1 MTINKLFFTL
11 NQLIKLMID
20 AYDET
25 IEINTIDAFEY
36 YDRLVDYIDKIYKT
50 TYADL
55 VMNDE
60 IENMLDEFTN
70 AKDYEP
76 AERTYDLACQKYP
89 LVKENVYL
97 NPKFRYVKSFYVFD
111 LLFDEMLQRSEG
123 FPNITTE
130 EIKEKL
136 ITKFPECK
144 DLILMELSDDIP
156 DEYDDVWLI
165 PQDIILREDYHSL
178 FNELKDMFKQ

>member
-1 MTINKLFFTL
+1 
-11 NQLIKLMID
+11 MID

-25 IEINTIDAFEY
+25 IEMNVIDAFEY
-36 YDRLVDYIDKIYKT
+36 YDRLTEYIDKVYNT
-50 TYADL
+50 SYADTD
-55 VMNDE
+55 MNDE
-60 IENMLDEFTN
+60 IENMFDEFIN
-70 AKDYEP
+70 AKDYKS

-89 LVKENVYL
+89 LVKENIYL
-97 NPKFRYVKSFYVFD
+97 NPKFRWVKSFYVFD
-111 LLFDEMLQRSEG
+111 RLFYEMLQRSEG

-156 DEYDDVWLI
+156 DEYDDEWLI
-165 PQDIILREDYHSL
+165 PQATILREAYHSL
-178 FNELKDMFKQ
+178 FNKLTDMFR

>member
-1 MTINKLFFTL
+1 
-11 NQLIKLMID
+11 MID

-36 YDRLVDYIDKIYKT
+36 YDRLTDYIDKVYKT
-50 TYADL
+50 SYSDL
-55 VMNDE
+55 DMNDE
-60 IENMLDEFTN
+60 IENMFDEFTN
-70 AKDYEP
+70 DKDYKP
-76 AERTYDLACQKYP
+76 AERMYDLACQKYP
-89 LVKENVYL
+89 LVKENTYL
-97 NPKFRYVKSFYVFD
+97 NPKFRWVKSFYVFD
-111 LLFDEMLQRSEG
+111 HLFYEMLQRSEG

-165 PQDIILREDYHSL
+165 PQAIILSEAYRSL
-178 FNELKDMFKQ
+178 FNELMDMFR